1 MDIGII
7 GRSEYTYESML
18 LLKKKVD
25 IILAS
30 SLLQE
35 NLKNINIQV
44 MILKNLQR
52 DNNIPFLHD
61 PKIDLTKD

>member
-18 LLKKKVD
+18 LLKKMD

-44 MILKNLQR
+44 MILKNLQL
-52 DNNIPFLHD
+52 IIISPFYMIQRL
-61 PKIDLTKD
+61 I